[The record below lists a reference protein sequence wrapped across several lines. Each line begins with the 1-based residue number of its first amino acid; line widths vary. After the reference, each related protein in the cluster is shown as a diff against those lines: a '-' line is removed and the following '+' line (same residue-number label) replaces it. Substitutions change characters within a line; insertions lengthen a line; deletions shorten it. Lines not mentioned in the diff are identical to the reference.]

1 MPRKFGAVKR
11 ASVINDPSSSNRRLS
26 LYVISEDVA
35 GNFTSTNSTV
45 KENLKIWLNKNRML
59 NDSIDI
65 FDCKVINI
73 GFTYTIVADPE
84 FDKYS
89 VLSDANSKIESMVS
103 EKMFIGEPFYL
114 SKIYNALN
122 KLDGVIDVK
131 RIKCSVKSGSPYSAI
146 DISSDELYSDD
157 GTYLKAPKN
166 AVLEVKFPADD
177 IKGTIV

>member
-1 MPRKFGAVKR
+1 M
-11 ASVINDPSSSNRRLS
+11 
-26 LYVISEDVA
+26 E
-35 GNFTSTNSTV
+35 TNSTV

-73 GFTYTIVADPE
+73 GFTYTIIADPE

-89 VLSDANSKIESMVS
+89 VISEANSKLNALVL
-103 EKMFIGEPFYL
+103 EKMFIGEPFYI
-114 SKIYNALN
+114 SKIYNTLN

-131 RIKCSVKSGSPYSAI
+131 RVRCSINSGSPYSAI

-157 GTYLKAPKN
+157 GTYLKTPKN
-166 AVLEVKFPADD
+166 AVLEVKFPNND
-177 IKGTIV
+177 IKGTVV